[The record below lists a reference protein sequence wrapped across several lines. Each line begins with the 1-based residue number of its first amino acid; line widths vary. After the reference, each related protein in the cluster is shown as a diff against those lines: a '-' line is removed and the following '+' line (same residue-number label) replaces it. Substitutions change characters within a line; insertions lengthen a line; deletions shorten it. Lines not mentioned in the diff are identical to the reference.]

1 MGWIIS
7 ILPPGDDSGKECQCK
22 TGDTWVWS
30 QGEDLLVEDMTT
42 CSSILFAES
51 HGQRSLVGYSPLGRR
66 VGDNWLLSIFLTQG
80 WNPGLPCCRWIPYQ
94 LSHRETGEYWS
105 GYTIASGADL
115 PNPGMVPRTG
125 FSCIAGRFF
134 TNWPIREALACT
146 VPHQFTCWSPNP
158 NYLRMWL
165 CL

>member
-1 MGWIIS
+1 MQDWRYLGLITGWRS
-7 ILPPGDDSGKECQCK
+7 PGGGHDNLLHNSFCRIPWTEEPGGLQSF
-22 TGDTWVWS
+22 GS
-30 QGEDLLVEDMTT
+30 QSRWQLK
-42 CSSILFAES
+42 
-51 HGQRSLVGYSPLGRR
+51 
-66 VGDNWLLSIFLTQG
+66 LLSIFLTQG
-80 WNPGLPCCRWIPYQ
+80 WNPGLLCCRWILYQ

-105 GYTIASGADL
+105 GYTIASGVDL
-115 PNPGMVPRTG
+115 PNPGMVPRTS